1 MSAAVHIQIN
11 IIPFLALLIIRLNAR
26 ESLSYTWRNRALR
39 FGMVLMMGVIGTGT
53 SARLLDGRE
62 GLSARFLLWL
72 TNIIYFECIVF
83 AAFLWYLYVYD
94 IVKNEVGQRGKK
106 VLRPAVPLIVFS
118 AVLCTSPFYPLVFDI
133 DADNYYVRGPF
144 YLLYVGVSAFYVAS
158 SAVLVVKA
166 CRRETVRERRRTY
179 WGLGSFA
186 GFALLGGIHQVLF
199 PGVEMLWPFLSIA
212 FLIVYINVQQ
222 EQVTRD
228 GLTGLNNRRRFDQ
241 YIRELAEQDLTRES
255 WRFVILDVDRF
266 KTINDA
272 YGHVIGDRT
281 LKLLAEQMK
290 RVFGNR
296 RSFLA
301 RYGGDEFVIILNGM
315 SEKEAAEALE
325 QLRKAVAGLHRA
337 DGKRWNITISA
348 GMAAY
353 GENGITYIPDII
365 ALADERMYREKH
377 VHHEEEWDG

>member
-1 MSAAVHIQIN
+1 MSAAVYLQIN

-26 ESLSYTWRNRALR
+26 KSLSYTWRNRALR
-39 FGMVLMMGVIGTGT
+39 FSMVLMMGVIGTGT
-53 SARLLDGRE
+53 AAWFLNGR
-62 GLSARFLLWL
+62 GGQLVRILLWL
-72 TNIIYFECIVF
+72 INITYFGCIEF

-106 VLRPAVPLIVFS
+106 VLRPAIPFVVFLAVLYVTPLYPLI
-118 AVLCTSPFYPLVFDI
+118 FDL
-133 DADNYYVRGPF
+133 DANNCYVRGPV
-144 YLLYVGVSAFYVAS
+144 YPLYVGVGVLYLAAS
-158 SAVLVVKA
+158 EVLIVKT
-166 CRRETVRERRRTY
+166 CRQELSREKKMKY
-179 WGLGSFA
+179 YGLGSFA
-186 GFALLGGIHQVLF
+186 AFAFLGGIHQVLF
-199 PGVEMLWPFLSIA
+199 PGVEMLWPLLSSA
-212 FLIVYINVQQ
+212 LLIVYINVQQ

-241 YIRELAEQDLTRES
+241 YIRELAEQDLTQDS

-266 KTINDA
+266 KAINDT
-272 YGHVIGDRT
+272 YGHVTGDRT

-315 SEKEAAEALE
+315 SEKETLEDLE
-325 QLRKAVAGLHRA
+325 QLRKAVAGMHWA
-337 DGKRWNITISA
+337 DGKKWNITISA

-353 GENGITYIPDII
+353 GENGITNIPDII
-365 ALADERMYREKH
+365 VLADERMYREKH
-377 VHHEEEWDG
+377 VHHDEE

>member
-53 SARLLDGRE
+53 SAWLLDGRE
-62 GLSARFLLWL
+62 GRPARFLLWL
-72 TNIIYFECIVF
+72 INIIYFECIVF

-118 AVLCTSPFYPLVFDI
+118 AALCTTPFYPLVFDI
-133 DADNYYVRGPF
+133 DADNHYVRGPF

-179 WGLGSFA
+179 WRLGSFA

-199 PGVEMLWPFLSIA
+199 PGVEMLWPLLSIA

-266 KTINDA
+266 KAINDT

-377 VHHEEEWDG
+377 VHHGEEKDG